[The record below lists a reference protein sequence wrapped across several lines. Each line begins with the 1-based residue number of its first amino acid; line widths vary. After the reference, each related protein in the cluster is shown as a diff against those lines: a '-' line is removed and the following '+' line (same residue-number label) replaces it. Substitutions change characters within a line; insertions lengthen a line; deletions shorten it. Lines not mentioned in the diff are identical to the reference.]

1 MTAML
6 GVCTHLVLL
15 LVVSVLQLLDKLN
28 ALFKACSSLV
38 LSSFATLLAALNMSD
53 LFALAR
59 AVRHNY
65 AVIALIE
72 I

>member
-38 LSSFATLLAALNMSD
+38 LSSLATLLAALNISD